1 MMINKKFNILNPI
14 KRGKLEMIDEKY
26 LELLKERFEAS
37 DKRFEELLKRSDEKE
52 ENYNKKFEKLLQ
64 KSEENMEKIKN
75 SITEQHESTR
85 QMIRKRYDAFGEL
98 IILMTALLSGIYVS
112 QILEP
117 LVESKLSALAGLVFS
132 VILGVVIYNIYDSRR
147 GKH

>member
-1 MMINKKFNILNPI
+1 
-14 KRGKLEMIDEKY
+14 MIDEKY

-98 IILMTALLSGIYVS
+98 IILMTALLSGIYVF

-132 VILGVVIYNIYDSRR
+132 VILGVV
-147 GKH
+147 